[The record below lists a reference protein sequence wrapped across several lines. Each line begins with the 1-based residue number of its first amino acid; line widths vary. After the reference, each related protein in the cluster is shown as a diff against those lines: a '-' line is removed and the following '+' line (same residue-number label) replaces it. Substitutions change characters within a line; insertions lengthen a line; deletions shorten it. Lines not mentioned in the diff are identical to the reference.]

1 MWFRWWHGSVTD
13 PKFAWIA
20 RKSGH
25 PVAIVIAVWAA
36 LLEHASQES
45 DTGRRGDVS
54 RFDCEAIGVHLGVE
68 EGVAESIVE
77 AMNAKGLISG
87 GRIAQW
93 EKRQPKREDSS
104 RDRMREYRAR
114 QNNRAAGD
122 ALSSDVTQGDAS
134 ENVVTQCDARE
145 DKNRADQSKDKE
157 NIFPHSG
164 DTRPSRAQS
173 RITPFL
179 SPDERAQIQE
189 WWDKFWAHY
198 PRRVEKKKARETFDH
213 IITRVSPEVRRLR
226 MENISRRLNAYVGE
240 IAKNGT
246 QEAYIKYPARW
257 LSAHDWDEA
266 QDFQPEKPPEP
277 RMFEGITPWTGEQ
290 AVGEA

>member
-77 AMNAKGLISG
+77 AMNAKGLIAG

-114 QNNRAAGD
+114 QNHHAAGD
-122 ALSSDVTQGDAS
+122 ASSSDVTQGDAS

-179 SPDERAQIQE
+179 SPDRRFRSGGTNSGHTIRVAWKRKKRVRHLTILLPA
-189 WWDKFWAHY
+189 F
-198 PRRVEKKKARETFDH
+198 PRRFAV
-213 IITRVSPEVRRLR
+213 
-226 MENISRRLNAYVGE
+226 
-240 IAKNGT
+240 
-246 QEAYIKYPARW
+246 
-257 LSAHDWDEA
+257 
-266 QDFQPEKPPEP
+266 
-277 RMFEGITPWTGEQ
+277 FEWRTSHG
-290 AVGEA
+290 V